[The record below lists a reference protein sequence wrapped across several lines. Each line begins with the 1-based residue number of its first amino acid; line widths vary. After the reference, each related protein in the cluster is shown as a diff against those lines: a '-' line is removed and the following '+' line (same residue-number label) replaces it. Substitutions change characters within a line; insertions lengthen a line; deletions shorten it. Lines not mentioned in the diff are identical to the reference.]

1 MKIVADANIIH
12 VQQLYQQY
20 GELVLKS
27 GRDIGNAD
35 VSDAQVLIVRSITRV
50 DEALLAGSQ
59 IKLVLTAT
67 SGTDHLDLDYLH
79 KAGIAVK
86 DAAGSNANAVVEYCL
101 AALAELIISCGFSL
115 HHKRVGIVGFGH
127 VGSRLYKALSILG
140 MECVV
145 CDPFVENMGAPLGAD
160 SPRFCS
166 LDEALGC
173 DVVSLHTPLTRG
185 GEHDTYHLINRESLK
200 LIHPGSLLINAS
212 RGAVVDNSALYGR
225 LRDQKDLLCVLDV
238 WENEPNINQDLL
250 ALVNIA
256 TPHIAGYSVE
266 AKTSASQM
274 NFASFQ
280 AHFSLENIESTA
292 NKQDSLIAIASPS
305 ALAKSASDELKL
317 AHCLRAGFAVKSVDA
332 QLRSCG
338 KSNATSFDS
347 IRKAMTGRRE
357 FLRLSFDSALR
368 ENGLL
373 SDAVASQLTRL
384 NFGFI
389 DR

>member
-27 GRDIGNAD
+27 GRDISND
-35 VSDAQVLIVRSITRV
+35 DLRDAQVLIVRSITAV
-50 DEALLAGSQ
+50 NEALLIGSN

-67 SGTDHLDLDYLH
+67 SGTDHLDLDYLRRE
-79 KAGIAVK
+79 GIAVQ

-101 AALAELIISCGFSL
+101 AALAELIVNCRFSL
-115 HHKRVGIVGFGH
+115 HQKRVGIVGFGH

-140 MECVV
+140 IECVV
-145 CDPFVENMGAPLGAD
+145 CDPFVEKMSAQSAAELPT
-160 SPRFCS
+160 FCS
-166 LDEALGC
+166 LEEALSC
-173 DVVSLHTPLTRG
+173 EIISLHTPLTRG
-185 GEHDTYHLINRESLK
+185 GDHDTYHLINRESLK

-212 RGAVVDNSALYGR
+212 RGAVVDGVALYER

-238 WENEPNINQDLL
+238 WENEPNISQGLL
-250 ALVNIA
+250 SFITIA

-266 AKTSASQM
+266 AKTSASVM

-280 AHFSLENIESTA
+280 KHFDLETSASVTGSQE
-292 NKQDSLIAIASPS
+292 SLIAIASPS
-305 ALAKSASDELKL
+305 ALTKGASNELQL
-317 AHCLRAGFAVKSVDA
+317 AHCLRAGFALKKIDA
-332 QLRSCG
+332 QLRACG
-338 KSNATSFDS
+338 ESTAISFDS

-357 FLRLSFDSALR
+357 FSRLGFDNKLRTS
-368 ENGLL
+368 GLI
-373 SDAVASQLTRL
+373 SDVVASQLAQL

-389 DR
+389 DT